1 MAINV
6 IDTIKPKNNG
16 SFPVVEAID
25 VAVTEALR
33 LTEALAAKADASALI
48 EAATAINET
57 LTNLQGQINEIEI
70 TASAEAIVAP
80 EVAAARVG
88 TDSVSY
94 DTLNE
99 RITAEVENE
108 SAKMTAADTEIRTS
122 VSDLLSAVNLA
133 IVHPALEQ
141 GGIVGST
148 GEETTNEK
156 RVRTGYL
163 LLASQNWTISV
174 PEGFA
179 GTGVYYNAAKQ
190 RVGETG
196 AAWALVG
203 DIHREA
209 PEGAVYVRIMFKSD
223 PEAVITPSDV
233 VGVGIFYE
241 NELFSI
247 ANSLLA
253 TKSELKSEIGYTN
266 DDVSEIIEV
275 MKVKSIAP
283 ELEAGG
289 LVASTGAETTNNKR
303 VRTGYLRQITRSCKV
318 TIPAGFQAV
327 AVYYDD
333 SRERVGADGTWRTG
347 TRTYNTVDGT
357 AYIRLMLSADPEAVI
372 TPEDVEGV
380 TIEYP
385 TELAKT
391 IREKTAVDWD
401 LNTLIDAGLYNH
413 MNSSPVAAH
422 VPAAENPAKPFK
434 LFNVYDGST
443 PSTVRQV
450 LWSYTTGNIYVRYQ
464 ISAGIFSEWK
474 QLAFASENTYQYDAT
489 NKVLNID
496 TKKCSYIF
504 QYCEDNSIRLSAWRL
519 YQGDL
524 KVGNSVINMWQNSD
538 AEGVIRLVGED
549 DHLSGYHGDELN
561 GTAQFY
567 VDGVPLNMAADSSG
581 AFTTLSIKCSSDVY
595 HCETSPDSET
605 KAFDREKSLVFSS
618 DGYEIHQRWTATDDV
633 EIDRGAQ
640 ALFQCYKS
648 ANGNTVL
655 YGMDSDYIVGMQGID
670 FDNGTIYLNT
680 KTRSVSMYTVGGK
693 ITITALIGC
702 DNEYYTPN
710 LRDFATQ
717 NRDKIYLDMY
727 NGKSLSIGESI
738 NTGFKVVFQ

>member
-1 MAINV
+1 MANEREPFV
-6 IDTIKPKNNG
+6 LD
-16 SFPVVEAID
+16 FPDGQRVEDILKKAEANYSKAEID
-25 VAVTEALR
+25 VKMAT
-33 LTEALAAKADASALI
+33 KATMSDV
-48 EAATAINET
+48 ERET
-57 LTNLQGQINEIEI
+57 KNLQNQINEI
-70 TASAEAIVAP
+70 VRAP
-80 EVAAARVG
+80 ESGGDVAAEVYQARVG
-88 TDSVSY
+88 TNSVSY

-108 SAKMTAADTEIRTS
+108 SAKMTATDSEIRTS
-122 VSDLLSAVNLA
+122 VNDLLSAVNLA
-133 IVHPALEQ
+133 IVHPALEP
-141 GGIVGST
+141 GGLVGST

-163 LLASQNWTISV
+163 LLASENWTISV

-179 GTGVYYNAAKQ
+179 GHGVYYSTAKQ

-203 DIHREA
+203 EMHREA
-209 PEGAVYVRIMFKSD
+209 PADAAYVRIMFKSD

-247 ANSLLA
+247 ANSLLT
-253 TKSELKSEIGYTN
+253 TKTELKSEIGYTN

-275 MKVKSIAP
+275 INLESIYP

-289 LVASTGAETTNNKR
+289 LVASTGEETTNNKR
-303 VRTGYLRQITRSCKV
+303 VRTGYIRQITRSCKV
-318 TIPAGFQAV
+318 TIPTGFQAV
-327 AVYYDD
+327 AVYYNDI
-333 SRERVGADGTWRTG
+333 RERVGADSTWRTD
-347 TRTYNTVDGT
+347 TRTYHIVDGT
-357 AYIRLMLSADPEAVI
+357 AYIRLMFKAHPESVI

-380 TIEYP
+380 TVEFP
-385 TELAKT
+385 TELSKT
-391 IREKTAVDWD
+391 IRERKAVNWN

-413 MNSSPVAAH
+413 MNSSPVADH
-422 VPAAENPAKPFK
+422 VPTAENPAKPFK
-434 LFNVYDGST
+434 LFNVYDGVT

-464 ISAGIFSEWK
+464 ISAGNFSEWR
-474 QLAFASENTYQYDAT
+474 QIAFASENTYQYDST

-496 TKKCSYIF
+496 TNKCSYVF
-504 QYCEDNSIRLSAWRL
+504 KYCEDNGIRLSAWRL

-524 KVGNSVINMWQNSD
+524 KVENSVINMWKNSD
-538 AEGVIRLVGED
+538 AEGVIKLVGED

-595 HCETSPDSET
+595 HCQTSPDSET
-605 KAFDREKSLVFSS
+605 KAFDREKSLVFTSA
-618 DGYEIHQRWTATDDV
+618 GYEIHQHWTATDDV
-633 EIDRGAQ
+633 EISRGAQ
-640 ALFQCYKS
+640 ALFQCYKT

-655 YGMDSDYIVGMQGID
+655 YGIDSDYIVRMQGID
-670 FDNGTIYLNT
+670 FDNGTIYLDK

-693 ITITALIGC
+693 ITVTALIGC

-710 LRDFATQ
+710 IRDFASQ
-717 NRDKIYLDMY
+717 NRDKIYLDMF
-727 NGKSLSIGESI
+727 NGKSLNVGESI